1 MDEDISLEVDL
12 GIVKKRSFV
21 GVLALTSR
29 TFLVQVISFASTFFL
44 TVFLDPRVF
53 GIYGIV
59 SASIAIFRN
68 FSDIGLAAALIQ
80 KKEQITKEDLETTF
94 VVQQTLAIILFAV
107 IFGVSPLLKRIYGF
121 DHSAIFLLYAL
132 AFSFFLSSL
141 KTIPSVLLERT
152 LRFNL
157 LIIPQ
162 LLETVV
168 YSVLVVI
175 FAWRGMGINSFSYSV
190 LAQGIVGLIAMYI
203 ISPWKPGFTFSRQS
217 LKKLLKFG
225 VPYQANTFVAMAK
238 DDLMTVFLGKI
249 IGTTG
254 LGYLLWAKKW
264 AEQPLRFFMDNVLKV
279 TFPAFSR
286 MQEDKKELKKAVEKS
301 VFFLAFLTFPILLG
315 FSLIASDLVKII
327 PRWTKWQPALLAL
340 YFYCFNS
347 AWATISTTMTN
358 LLNALGKIKT
368 TFKLMLM
375 WLVLTWVLM
384 PILGVKLGY
393 NGIALSAALI
403 SVSSV
408 VAVYCAKKNVDF
420 DLPRSIGKPLIA
432 SFFLGII
439 LFFFKPFIFNLW
451 FSIGLRVLVGG
462 AVYLFISYVLVGKE
476 LVNDLSKIYHEFRKN
491 K

>member
-1 MDEDISLEVDL
+1 MDGDAGLEIDL
-12 GIVKKRSFV
+12 GAVKKRSFV

-29 TFLVQVISFASTFFL
+29 TFLVQVVSFASTFFL
-44 TVFLDPRVF
+44 TIFLDPQIF

-59 SASIAIFRN
+59 TASIAIFRN

-80 KKEQITKEDLETTF
+80 KKEQVTKEDLKTTF
-94 VVQQTLAIILFAV
+94 VVQQILAVLLFAA
-107 IFGVSPLLKRIYGF
+107 IFAVSPLLKRVYGF
-121 DHSAIFLLYAL
+121 DQSAIFLLYAL
-132 AFSFFLSSL
+132 GFSFFLSSL

-152 LRFNL
+152 LQFNL

-162 LLETVV
+162 LLETLV

-175 FAWRGMGINSFSYSV
+175 FAWRGMGINSFSYAV

-203 ISPWKPGFTFSRQS
+203 VSPWKPGFAFSRHS
-217 LKKLLKFG
+217 LRKLLKFG

-238 DDLMTVFLGKI
+238 DDLMTIFLGKV

-286 MQEDKKELKKAVEKS
+286 MQEDREELRKAVEKS
-301 VFFLAFLTFPILLG
+301 VFFLAFLTFPILVG
-315 FSLIASDLVKII
+315 FSLLASSLVEVI

-340 YFYCFNS
+340 YLYCFNS
-347 AWATISTTMTN
+347 AWATVSTTMTN

-393 NGIALSAALI
+393 NGIALSAAII

-408 VAVYCAKKNVDF
+408 VAVYCAKKSINF
-420 DLPRSIGKPLIA
+420 DLRSSVGKPLVA
-432 SFFLGII
+432 SLSMGVV
-439 LFFFKPFIFNLW
+439 LFVFKPFIFNLW
-451 FSIGLRVLVGG
+451 LSIGLRIFVATITYFFV
-462 AVYLFISYVLVGKE
+462 SYILVGKS
-476 LVNDLSKIYHEFRKN
+476 LLIDLSKIYHEIKKKN
-491 K
+491 